1 MRRLTDS
8 FIQLSD
14 KAQDRVNIGKIETS
28 DSYLL
33 SLLSRANTSSNA
45 PALPL
50 YFASLTTLL
59 LMLYMIHSINL
70 WHKPMKN
77 TPL

>member
-45 PALPL
+45 PAVAL
-50 YFASLTTLL
+50 FFDFFF
-59 LMLYMIHSINL
+59 
-70 WHKPMKN
+70 
-77 TPL
+77 